1 MERISEDMTGGNCV
15 RDANQKVPGNNWA
28 LSVKLVF
35 KIANLPGS
43 NSETVQLRL
52 GDESYRPKNI

>member
-15 RDANQKVPGNNWA
+15 REANKKTGKQLGS
-28 LSVKLVF
+28 LSKVF